1 MATEAEKLILTMLR
15 RLDDKIEQI
24 SFDVRE
30 LKVRVNAVGENAA
43 VAQRR
48 LDRLEHRFDRSKVED

>member
-15 RLDDKIEQI
+15 RMDDKIEQI
-24 SFDVRE
+24 SFEVRE
-30 LKVRVNAVGENAA
+30 LKVRVTAAAENAVI
-43 VAQRR
+43 AQRR